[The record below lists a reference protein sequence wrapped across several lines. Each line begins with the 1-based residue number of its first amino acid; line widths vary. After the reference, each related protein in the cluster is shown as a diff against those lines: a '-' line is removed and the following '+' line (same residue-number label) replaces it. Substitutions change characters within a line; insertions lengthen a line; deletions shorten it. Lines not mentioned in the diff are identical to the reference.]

1 MKSAPFTDN
10 NWGADLTDMKLIS
23 NFNKN
28 LRFLLRV
35 INIYSEYAWAILLKD
50 KQGITITNAF
60 ENFLKESNRKL
71 KKIWVE
77 QRSECYKENHQWNH
91 G

>member
-1 MKSAPFTDN
+1 MKSAPFADN

-35 INIYSEYAWAILLKD
+35 INIYSEYA
-50 KQGITITNAF
+50 
-60 ENFLKESNRKL
+60 
-71 KKIWVE
+71 
-77 QRSECYKENHQWNH
+77 
-91 G
+91 

>member
-23 NFNKN
+23 NVNKN

-60 ENFLKESNRKL
+60 ENLLKESNRKL
-71 KKIWVE
+71 KKTWVE
-77 QRSECYKENHQWNH
+77 KRSECYKENHQWNH

>member
-28 LRFLLRV
+28 LRFYYVLLTFIV
-35 INIYSEYAWAILLKD
+35 NMHEL
-50 KQGITITNAF
+50 F
-60 ENFLKESNRKL
+60 F
-71 KKIWVE
+71 
-77 QRSECYKENHQWNH
+77 
-91 G
+91 